1 MKIMNSTRSLAALAS
16 LVALT
21 VAGSANAQGQQRPE
35 AAIKYRQSVMT
46 LLGSHFGRLGA
57 MAQGRIPFDAT
68 VAADN
73 AHLVAML
80 GKLPFN
86 SFGPGTDKGLP
97 HRAKPEVWSE
107 AGKFKE
113 AADALQAELPKL
125 DAAGKSGDL
134 AQIKAAVGAVGKT
147 CKACH
152 DAFQAEK

>member
-1 MKIMNSTRSLAALAS
+1 MTMTKNARLLAALLAGLS
-16 LVALT
+16 ALT
-21 VAGSANAQGQQRPE
+21 LAAPASAQQRPE

-46 LLGSHFGRLGA
+46 LMGSHFGRLAG

-73 AHLVAML
+73 AHLVAL
-80 GKLPFN
+80 LSKLPFN

-107 AGKFKE
+107 AAKFKE
-113 AADALQAELPKL
+113 AADAMQAETPKL
-125 DAAGKSGDL
+125 EAAGKSGNLD
-134 AQIKAAVGAVGKT
+134 QIKAAVGAVGKT

-152 DAFQAEK
+152 DAFQNER

>member
-1 MKIMNSTRSLAALAS
+1 MKRHLKIAACAALP
-16 LVALT
+16 LCVAL
-21 VAGSANAQGQQRPE
+21 SSQAQAQPQPRPE
-35 AAIKYRQSVMT
+35 QAIKYRQSAMT
-46 LLGSHFGRLGA
+46 LMGAHFGRLNG

-73 AHLVAML
+73 AHLVAL
-80 GKLPFN
+80 LAKLPFN

-97 HRAKPEVWSE
+97 NRAKPEVWSE

-113 AADALQAELPKL
+113 AVEAFQAEASKL

-152 DAFQAEK
+152 DAFQSER